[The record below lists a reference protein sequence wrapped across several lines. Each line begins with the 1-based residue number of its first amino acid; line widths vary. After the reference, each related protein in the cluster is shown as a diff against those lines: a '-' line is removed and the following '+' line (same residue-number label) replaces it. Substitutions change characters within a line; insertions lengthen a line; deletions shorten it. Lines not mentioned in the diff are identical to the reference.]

1 MSVSVQIPYA
11 LRHECGGKSEVEVS
25 AGSVQQA
32 LTALKD
38 HQPKLYRN
46 VCDETGAVRKHIN
59 LFVNESLIHRK
70 DGLDTKL
77 GPGDLLFIMTAVSG
91 G

>member
-11 LRHECGGKSEVEVS
+11 LRHECAGKSEVEVN
-25 AGSVQQA
+25 AGSVQDA
-32 LTALKD
+32 LTDLKN
-38 HQPKLYRN
+38 HQPKLYRS

-59 LFVNESLIHRK
+59 LYINETIIHRV
-70 DGLDTKL
+70 DGLQKKL
-77 GPGDLLFIMTAVSG
+77 EPGDLLFIMTAVSG

>member
-11 LRHECGGKSEVEVS
+11 LRQECGGQSEVMVT
-25 AGSVQQA
+25 ADSVQQA
-32 LTALKD
+32 LVVLKD
-38 HQPKLYRN
+38 QQPTLYRN

-59 LFVNESLIHRK
+59 LFVNQSLIHRK
-70 DGLDTKL
+70 DGLQTKL
-77 GPGDLLFIMTAVSG
+77 GAGDLLFIMTAVSG

>member
-11 LRHECGGKSEVEVS
+11 LRHECAGNSEVELS
-25 AGSVQQA
+25 ADSVQEA
-32 LTALKD
+32 LSVLKD
-38 HQPKLYRN
+38 QQPKLYRN

-59 LFVNESLIHRK
+59 LFVNQSLIHRK

-77 GPGDLLFIMTAVSG
+77 VPGDFLFIMTAVSG